1 MITLKQLLKSGGKPN
16 MTSALYLCI
25 AAVPIQ
31 IIAGGAWEPFSAAT
45 LVIYAL
51 INFDR

>member
-1 MITLKQLLKSGGKPN
+1 MITLKQILAAGGKPR

-25 AAVPIQ
+25 AMQCIQ
-31 IIAGGAWEPFSAAT
+31 IILGASWEPFSAAAI
-45 LVIYAL
+45 VIYAL